1 MCSKAQFFEDDFLL
15 DVTGTILMIIFQSL
29 FKYVC
34 SKAQCW
40 YGCWCCKVKD
50 AEELLMMAD
59 DELKEFI
66 TSRGMKVSDN
76 QPLLPQAE
84 ELLESQVIYLI
95 YFLFQ

>member
-1 MCSKAQFFEDDFLL
+1 
-15 DVTGTILMIIFQSL
+15 
-29 FKYVC
+29 
-34 SKAQCW
+34 
-40 YGCWCCKVKD
+40 
-50 AEELLMMAD
+50 MMAD